1 MARNPVQFQKGMSLA
16 EFNARYGTEQQCH
29 SALVAMRWPEGF
41 VCPKCEAREHSYHA
55 ARRLFQCTTCLT
67 QTSVTAGTIFH
78 KSRTPLDKW
87 FLAIHLI
94 TQSKNDIAAL
104 ELSRQ
109 LGVKWDTAW
118 LIKQKLM
125 EVMRERN
132 QTYKLE
138 GEVQIDDAYLG
149 GEKAGTRGRG
159 ASMSPSSPAA
169 GDQASANSSGQYW
182 AWQHQERNY
191 RHLPLVWPAAHC
203 SVPRSLRVSVQPALR
218 TGKDG
223 RSVGRV
229 AAKTTPRPYKTI
241 VNAET
246 SG

>member
-29 SALVAMRWPEGF
+29 SALVAMRWPDGF
-41 VCPKCEAREHSYHA
+41 VCPKCAAREHSYHA
-55 ARRLFQCTTCLT
+55 GRRLFQCTTCLT

-87 FLAIHLI
+87 FLTIHLI

-125 EVMRERN
+125 GVMRECN

-138 GEVQIDDAYLG
+138 GEVQIDERFEL
-149 GEKAGTRGRG
+149 EKMVDR
-159 ASMSPSSPAA
+159 
-169 GDQASANSSGQYW
+169 
-182 AWQHQERNY
+182 
-191 RHLPLVWPAAHC
+191 LVA
-203 SVPRSLRVSVQPALR
+203 
-218 TGKDG
+218 
-223 RSVGRV
+223 V

-246 SG
+246 SGHRGNQKSYHLSGDAVDLRVFGNIGATYASSRGHGSVGGLKHYGGGLFHIDTGPRRSW